1 MANAYTIKATPEAT
15 DSITISDVTGAIF
28 KATLGSLPG
37 SSSAVGGYVDPPVY
51 SDSLGIK
58 GQYSF
63 DADYI
68 YMCIADNSWD
78 RFPVT
83 WDAWGTSAPENP
95 VVLSPVIG
103 VSGATI
109 TLNYDRN
116 VFQGSAYLDPDFNLD
131 ASVSGSDI
139 GISYQSGDGTR
150 THIYSI
156 STVIRGG
163 ETVNIDYNGRANGL
177 EDLSGNDLQSILSMT
192 VTNLSEDLYSD
203 IIFWDGF
210 EGTITDTAYES
221 TNYDYPA
228 FHTGVVDGN
237 ITLSAGQ
244 KIVGEKSLWINGGA
258 VPATLPLPGQ
268 VPASRGS
275 LSFWFRGSSEFLT
288 GRPIAALW
296 DTEDDRNY
304 ISLTVG
310 QTLNTVVLRVHN
322 ITTYVVSDVT
332 INLGIATMLNT
343 WTHISIRWDQ
353 YAQLVEILVN
363 GVVCQQFTVGSTL
376 FGNYGRCFFG
386 PVPTNG
392 NAIYGYYDNLI
403 VSTDPNRDL
412 YALALL
418 EAYPG

>member
-1 MANAYTIKATPEAT
+1 MANAYTIKETPEST
-15 DSITISDVTGAIF
+15 DSVTISDVSGAIF

-37 SSSAVGGYVDPPVY
+37 TSSFIGGYVDPPVY
-51 SDSLGIK
+51 SDSDGIK

-78 RFPVT
+78 RFPVS

-95 VVLSPVIG
+95 VVLSATVD
-103 VSGATI
+103 VSGEI
-109 TLNYDRN
+109 LTLVFDRN
-116 VFQGSAYLDPDFNLD
+116 VFQGSTYLDSDFNLD

-156 STVIRGG
+156 STVIGGG

-210 EGTITDTAYES
+210 EGTITGTTYES

-228 FHTGVVDGN
+228 FHTGIVDPAALATSAYKKVGEKGLYLYDTTAPSYFDFQRLTDNRGRVGVWFESITIDPRSRNIIEVLNKLLPAEYYLYLQVSGSVGSSLNLRLRYGN
-237 ITLSAGQ
+237 ITR
-244 KIVGEKSLWINGGA
+244 I
-258 VPATLPLPGQ
+258 
-268 VPASRGS
+268 
-275 LSFWFRGSSEFLT
+275 
-288 GRPIAALW
+288 
-296 DTEDDRNY
+296 D
-304 ISLTVG
+304 
-310 QTLNTVVLRVHN
+310 
-322 ITTYVVSDVT
+322 SD
-332 INLGIATMLNT
+332 
-343 WTHISIRWDQ
+343 
-353 YAQLVEILVN
+353 
-363 GVVCQQFTVGSTL
+363 FTVGVTILGSGWNFYEIAWDLTTGDIEVYFNSVL
-376 FGNYGRCFFG
+376 KGSFSYIGLDGVYFDQIVIGESPHNGDPVFG
-386 PVPTNG
+386 
-392 NAIYGYYDNLI
+392 AYDNLM